1 MLCREKFF
9 IGEKMDIK
17 VGQLLKQDVVITTPE
32 GECEMF
38 RPAIVVE
45 ISDVESISG
54 EMNRF
59 YRLHIGDK
67 LLWYAHSELDNEKIS
82 II

>member
-1 MLCREKFF
+1 
-9 IGEKMDIK
+9 MDIK
-17 VGQLLKQDVVITTPE
+17 VGQLLKQDVVINTPE

-38 RPAIVVE
+38 RPAIVVQ
-45 ISDVESISG
+45 IDDVE
-54 EMNRF
+54 NRLGLKEKF

-67 LLWYAHSELDNEKIS
+67 LLWYAETELKREKIS

>member
-1 MLCREKFF
+1 MNIE
-9 IGEKMDIK
+9 

-32 GECEMF
+32 GEYEMF

-45 ISDVESISG
+45 INDIESIHG
-54 EMNRF
+54 DINRF

-67 LLWYAHSELDNEKIS
+67 LLWYAHSELDSEKIS

>member
-1 MLCREKFF
+1 
-9 IGEKMDIK
+9 MDIK

-45 ISDVESISG
+45 ISDIESKNGDI
-54 EMNRF
+54 NRF

-67 LLWYAHSELDNEKIS
+67 LLWYAHSELASEKIS
-82 II
+82 IIWENTLTNTL

>member
-1 MLCREKFF
+1 LLCREKFF

-32 GECEMF
+32 GEYEMF

-45 ISDVESISG
+45 ISDIESIHG
-54 EMNRF
+54 DINRF

-67 LLWYAHSELDNEKIS
+67 LLWYAETELKREKIS